1 MNTTISIQT
10 TIETKTKA
18 QKLAERL
25 GVSLNTVIDR
35 YLKMFIKTKGA
46 DVREEPSEYLIKSLK
61 QSEKDI
67 KAGRVKSFE
76 NGKAAL
82 DYINSLIK
90 HDKQN
95 KSKTI

>member
-10 TIETKTKA
+10 TTETKTKA
-18 QKLAERL
+18 QKIAEKL
-25 GVSLNTVIDR
+25 GLSLSAVIDR
-35 YLKMFIKTKGA
+35 YLKTFVKTKGA

-67 KAGRVKSFE
+67 KAGRVKSFK

-90 HDKQN
+90 HDKAN
-95 KSKTI
+95 